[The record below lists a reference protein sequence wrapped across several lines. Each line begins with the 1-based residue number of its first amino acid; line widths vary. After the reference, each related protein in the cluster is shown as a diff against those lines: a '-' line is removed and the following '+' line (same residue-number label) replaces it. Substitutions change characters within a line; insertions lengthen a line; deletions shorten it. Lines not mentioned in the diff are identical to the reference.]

1 MRKFLFFTASLL
13 IFTLLSAGCSSQGQ
27 AGNNDSKDKGVIEFS
42 HKFPEFKIK
51 DDNVQNADPA
61 ILYAYSNY
69 LWAQD
74 KKEEAVF
81 WYYTAQFRNRYLREV
96 SKIDVPINDAL
107 FGRFFQESGFM
118 GNVMI
123 ASTNYYLASKN
134 PEYRKM
140 NSIYDSATRKN
151 LHKAASGL
159 GEVINPYAFQN
170 LDRHIQRIDEVIAYE
185 KLHPILVENLVSPDN
200 LVSKEEMQKGK
211 EKEFAGLEEF
221 KSYLQN
227 NKEKI
232 REQRKKAGLSNE

>member
-1 MRKFLFFTASLL
+1 MRKFLLLTASFF
-13 IFTLLSAGCSSQGQ
+13 IFTLLLLSAGCSSQ

-69 LWAQD
+69 LWGQD

-96 SKIDVPINDAL
+96 SKVDVPINNAL
-107 FGRFFQESGFM
+107 FGRFFHESFV
-118 GNVMI
+118 GNIMI
-123 ASTNYYLASKN
+123 VNGNYYLASKN
-134 PEYRKM
+134 PEYRKI

-185 KLHPILVENLVSPDN
+185 KLQPILVENLVSPDN
-200 LVSKEEMQKGK
+200 LVSKEEMQKGEEDK
-211 EKEFAGLEEF
+211 FAGLEEF

-227 NKEKI
+227 NKEQI